1 MPLSEARTAA
11 GFGTEGWC
19 EMTHAVPRSL
29 AAQRR
34 LDWRGKGQNQ
44 TAVLQEG
51 GADSLDNVLAAEKL
65 PLSSDLI
72 CISLSPTTCHH
83 VYLECCRTSGICLLM
98 CKGPFFL
105 PSAQLVLRCF
115 TSTPGFSTN
124 FLLLP
129 LLCPWYPYSSLLPAC
144 RGWCFYIP
152 RHLFFLICYR
162 S

>member
-1 MPLSEARTAA
+1 
-11 GFGTEGWC
+11 
-19 EMTHAVPRSL
+19 MTHAVPRSL

-44 TAVLQEG
+44 AAVLQEG
-51 GADSLDNVLAAEKL
+51 GPDSLDNVLAAEEL
-65 PLSSDLI
+65 PLPSDLI

-83 VYLECCRTSGICLLM
+83 VSLEYCRTSGICLLM

-124 FLLLP
+124 FLPLP
-129 LLCPWYPYSSLLPAC
+129 LLWAPLCLNCALGTPTALSCLPVEA
-144 RGWCFYIP
+144 GVSIFP
-152 RHLFFLICYR
+152 DTNFFLICYR